1 MCGEALLSGGRI
13 AATEPLV
20 ELHSAVLLP
29 SHLSSFASC
38 IVLYLFYNLFS
49 QKFRTAYVMSSAVTI
64 QGRNRAAV
72 VDELRRLL
80 PRLESA
86 ATTTRALPFGL
97 APLDAH
103 LPQGGLTVGAL
114 HEVAPLEPGD
124 MPAAFGFLVALLARF
139 APAHVPAKASPRLDP
154 GWAPVRRPGHAPI
167 DLSRPILFVAP
178 SHAFAEHGRPHG
190 HGLAQLGLDPARLI
204 LVETRNEKQALWAL
218 EEALRS
224 TVPAAIGGVVA
235 RLDLKASQRL
245 QLAAG
250 EAGLPLI
257 LLREPI
263 IEDASAAATR
273 WRIGAAEAAR
283 DRFGLIERTRWNVR
297 LERCRNGRPGEWL
310 VEFDHAAYRFS
321 LAAPLADPA
330 LSRDAGARLRRAG

>member
-1 MCGEALLSGGRI
+1 
-13 AATEPLV
+13 
-20 ELHSAVLLP
+20 
-29 SHLSSFASC
+29 
-38 IVLYLFYNLFS
+38 
-49 QKFRTAYVMSSAVTI
+49 MSSSAAI
-64 QGRNRAAV
+64 QGRILGRDRAAV
-72 VDELRRLL
+72 VDALRRLL

-86 ATTTRALPFGL
+86 AATRRALPFGL

-124 MPAAFGFLVALLARF
+124 MAAAFGFLVALLARF
-139 APAHVPAKASPRLDP
+139 APST
-154 GWAPVRRPGHAPI
+154 RP
-167 DLSRPILFVAP
+167 LLFVAP

-190 HGLAQLGLDPARLI
+190 HGLAHLGLDPARLI
-204 LVETRNEKQALWAL
+204 LVETRNDKQALWAL

-224 TVPAAIGGVVA
+224 TVPAAVGGTVA

-250 EAGLPLI
+250 GAGLPLL
-257 LLREPI
+257 LLRTPAHVPAKWAPVRRQGHAPGHMPI
-263 IEDASAAATR
+263 SEEASAAATR

-283 DRFGLIERTRWNVR
+283 DRFGLVERTRWNVR
-297 LERCRNGRPGEWL
+297 LERCRNGRPGDWL

-330 LSRDAGARLRRAG
+330 LSRDAGAERLRRAG

>member
-1 MCGEALLSGGRI
+1 
-13 AATEPLV
+13 
-20 ELHSAVLLP
+20 
-29 SHLSSFASC
+29 
-38 IVLYLFYNLFS
+38 
-49 QKFRTAYVMSSAVTI
+49 MSSAVTI

-72 VDELRRLL
+72 VDALRRLL

-86 ATTTRALPFGL
+86 AATTRTLPFGL

-103 LPQGGLTVGAL
+103 LPHGGLTVGAL

-139 APAHVPAKASPRLDP
+139 APST
-154 GWAPVRRPGHAPI
+154 RP
-167 DLSRPILFVAP
+167 LLFVAP
-178 SHAFAEHGRPHG
+178 SHALAEHGRPHG

-204 LVETRNEKQALWAL
+204 LVETRNEKQASWAL

-224 TVPAAIGGVVA
+224 IVPAAVGGMA
-235 RLDLKASQRL
+235 TRLDLKASQRL
-245 QLAAG
+245 QLTAG
-250 EAGLPLI
+250 EAGLPLL
-257 LLREPI
+257 LLRPAQAVGE
-263 IEDASAAATR
+263 EASAAATR

-283 DRFGLIERTRWNVR
+283 DRFGLVERTRWNVR
-297 LERCRNGRPGEWL
+297 LERCRNGRPGDWL

-330 LSRDAGARLRRAG
+330 LSRDAGAQRLRRAG